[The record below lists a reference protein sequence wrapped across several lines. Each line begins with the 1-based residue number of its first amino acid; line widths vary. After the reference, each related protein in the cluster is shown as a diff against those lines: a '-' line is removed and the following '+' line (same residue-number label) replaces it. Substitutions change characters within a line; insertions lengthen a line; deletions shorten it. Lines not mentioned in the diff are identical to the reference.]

1 MKFRFFLALFMVLFL
16 LPLFLTG
23 CSQQDQLPERLNKV
37 FSSDKS
43 GNWVKMG
50 VYGDPLSLNPV
61 GYINS
66 EHGQIV
72 DRFVHA
78 SALRKLAD
86 GTFEPYLFDSFSVF
100 KGASGT
106 IVLEGVW
113 KSNLKWHDGH
123 EFDPRDLEYTI
134 ELIKK
139 SENHSPWTD
148 LVKGIE
154 SVSNFG
160 RGQRTRIVF
169 KSDSRSFLE
178 LLTVGIVPSHVVGD
192 QPLERAKVE
201 IEGVASE
208 SWPLFEDQPIGLGP
222 FKVAS
227 RQKGSYL
234 ELQPHD
240 EFYDNASRSS
250 VLVRSYFEY
259 HQLVSDFRSG
269 RLNWIDLPSML
280 FEQLESMKVDNAFYI
295 KYPNPATMVWLFNTR
310 SEFLS
315 DKRLRQALDKLA
327 DRNKILNQVPFAGFA
342 LYEMPAGKFSTEAK
356 DYNSSFKQALDLLDE
371 TGWKDSDADGIR
383 DLNGKKL
390 QLTLVINEDNLLR
403 RAVAED
409 LVKDCR
415 RAGIEL
421 NVQAVSWSEFV
432 SGKLQKKD
440 FDTALLSIKIPE
452 FGNAISLFHS
462 QAQPSATDSESDEP
476 AIYQKLNF
484 SGIAD
489 SELDES
495 LEALDSIL
503 PVKDADTHRAKIKQ
517 IIDDNK
523 PMAFLFKPC
532 DIGMFHAES
541 GQAVASEPI
550 WNDVRNWKLLF
561 GSEDS
566 ML

>member
-1 MKFRFFLALFMVLFL
+1 
-16 LPLFLTG
+16 
-23 CSQQDQLPERLNKV
+23 
-37 FSSDKS
+37 
-43 GNWVKMG
+43 
-50 VYGDPLSLNPV
+50 
-61 GYINS
+61 
-66 EHGQIV
+66 
-72 DRFVHA
+72 
-78 SALRKLAD
+78 
-86 GTFEPYLFDSFSVF
+86 
-100 KGASGT
+100 
-106 IVLEGVW
+106 
-113 KSNLKWHDGH
+113 
-123 EFDPRDLEYTI
+123 
-134 ELIKK
+134 
-139 SENHSPWTD
+139 
-148 LVKGIE
+148 
-154 SVSNFG
+154 
-160 RGQRTRIVF
+160 
-169 KSDSRSFLE
+169 
-178 LLTVGIVPSHVVGD
+178 
-192 QPLERAKVE
+192 
-201 IEGVASE
+201 
-208 SWPLFEDQPIGLGP
+208 
-222 FKVAS
+222 
-227 RQKGSYL
+227 
-234 ELQPHD
+234 
-240 EFYDNASRSS
+240 
-250 VLVRSYFEY
+250 
-259 HQLVSDFRSG
+259 
-269 RLNWIDLPSML
+269 
-280 FEQLESMKVDNAFYI
+280 
-295 KYPNPATMVWLFNTR
+295 
-310 SEFLS
+310 
-315 DKRLRQALDKLA
+315 
-327 DRNKILNQVPFAGFA
+327 
-342 LYEMPAGKFSTEAK
+342 
-356 DYNSSFKQALDLLDE
+356 
-371 TGWKDSDADGIR
+371 
-383 DLNGKKL
+383 
-390 QLTLVINEDNLLR
+390 LVINEDNLLR